1 MFSLREKRRLWLSM
15 KKVKGLKQAHTSN
28 AKRGMGD
35 AYGSG
40 MKNPIAKIRDVSTVT
55 TTPLSKLKLKK
66 PPKSMA

>member
-1 MFSLREKRRLWLSM
+1 MM

-40 MKNPIAKIRDVSTVT
+40 MKNPIGKIRDVSTPVT
-55 TTPLSKLKLKK
+55 TPVSKIKLKK

>member
-1 MFSLREKRRLWLSM
+1 MM

-40 MKNPIAKIRDVSTVT
+40 KINPMAKIRDVSTVP
-55 TTPLSKLKLKK
+55 TTPLSKVKLKK

>member
-1 MFSLREKRRLWLSM
+1 M

-40 MKNPIAKIRDVSTVT
+40 MKNPIGKSIDVFTSVTKPVSKI
-55 TTPLSKLKLKK
+55 KLKK

>member
-1 MFSLREKRRLWLSM
+1 M

-40 MKNPIAKIRDVSTVT
+40 MKNPIGKIRDVSTSVT
-55 TTPLSKLKLKK
+55 TPVSKVKLKK